1 MAVEMDESKMLH
13 PYLYLRNW
21 LQCLQPEEG
30 QDLIE
35 YALLLTLVALVC
47 LVAIT
52 MGGRTISQVWVTM
65 ARYLRDA
72 MAGI

>member
-1 MAVEMDESKMLH
+1 MDESKMLH
-13 PYLYLRNW
+13 LYLYLRNR
-21 LQCLQPEEG
+21 LECVQPEEG

-35 YALLLTLVALVC
+35 YVLLLSLVALVC

-52 MGGRTISQVWVTM
+52 IGGQTISQVWITIAV
-65 ARYLRDA
+65 YLRDS